1 MVLDSGSSIDLFCNE
16 EWLQDIKDLQDP
28 HEVNTNAG
36 GFKVKQEG
44 ELPNY
49 GRLPL
54 DKEAMTNI
62 LSVGVMSDKYR
73 ITMDTAK
80 ENAFFVHTHTQ
91 EDCQVCQ
98 EPSLPL
104 HTYTKQNAK
113 RKDSNCRSAQESHV
127 CAVSGGEQDVSYSTR
142 NQKGQ
147 DGQGHT
153 CSLGY
158 TQ

>member
-1 MVLDSGSSIDLFCNE
+1 MFSGFQKQQSYKDSMVLNSGSSIDLFCNE

-49 GRLPL
+49 GRVPL

-62 LSVGVMSDKYR
+62 LSVGVMLNKYR

-80 ENAFFVHTHTQ
+80 ENAFFVHTPKKIVKFARNPAYLYTHT
-91 EDCQVCQ
+91 
-98 EPSLPL
+98 PSRMP
-104 HTYTKQNAK
+104 
-113 RKDSNCRSAQESHV
+113 
-127 CAVSGGEQDVSYSTR
+127 
-142 NQKGQ
+142 KGKPATA
-147 DGQGHT
+147 GVHKK
-153 CSLGY
+153 
-158 TQ
+158 